1 MQLVLNIC
9 LLHVPPPA
17 PTTNQEKREWQC
29 GPEVHKHLSSSSRM
43 VKFMW
48 GELGEGGEEGR
59 CRSMPAHSRC
69 SERAA
74 RGTQRANPH
83 LWEVL
88 KNDSE
93 YETVVTGGLDSEYET
108 VVAGGLKMSFKPQG
122 ALPASPPALP
132 GTWRSLGQGSLW
144 MHALIPTVYIINSH
158 GPICICTP
166 TQYFL

>member
-1 MQLVLNIC
+1 
-9 LLHVPPPA
+9 
-17 PTTNQEKREWQC
+17 
-29 GPEVHKHLSSSSRM
+29 
-43 VKFMW
+43 MW

-74 RGTQRANPH
+74 RGTQRVNPH

-93 YETVVTGGLDSEYET
+93 YEKVVTGGLDSEYET

-122 ALPASPPALP
+122 ALPPHRPFCLA
-132 GTWRSLGQGSLW
+132 
-144 MHALIPTVYIINSH
+144 H
-158 GPICICTP
+158 GGAWGRAVCGCTP
-166 TQYFL
+166 SFQLFTSLIHTARFAFALQLNTFYDAITTQR